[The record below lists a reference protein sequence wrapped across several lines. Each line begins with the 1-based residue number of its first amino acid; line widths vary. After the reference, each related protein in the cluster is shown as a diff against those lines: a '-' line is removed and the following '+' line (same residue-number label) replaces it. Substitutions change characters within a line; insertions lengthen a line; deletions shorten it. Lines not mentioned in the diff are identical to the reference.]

1 MNLITNAS
9 DAVGERGGRITIR
22 TAVLHADAQYLRA
35 TYVDDELPPGTYVT
49 IEVADTG
56 IGMESTT
63 AARMFD
69 PFFTTKGDGRGL
81 SMASVLGIVR
91 SHRGAVKVYSKP
103 GEGTSVKLLFPVEES
118 GVAPPPVVQPTVGA
132 TTATVLVVDDDKSV
146 RAVAVDM
153 LEVVGWNVV
162 SAADGDAAIQALTDH
177 RDEVGVVLLDYM
189 MPGMPSADVVTEL
202 KRLAPEIPII
212 LSSGYAES
220 EETATFPDKGL
231 AGFLQKPCTIAV
243 LSEVVNEALTPTD

>member
-1 MNLITNAS
+1 
-9 DAVGERGGRITIR
+9 
-22 TAVLHADAQYLRA
+22 
-35 TYVDDELPPGTYVT
+35 
-49 IEVADTG
+49 
-56 IGMESTT
+56 
-63 AARMFD
+63 
-69 PFFTTKGDGRGL
+69 
-81 SMASVLGIVR
+81 
-91 SHRGAVKVYSKP
+91 
-103 GEGTSVKLLFPVEES
+103 
-118 GVAPPPVVQPTVGA
+118 
-132 TTATVLVVDDDKSV
+132 
-146 RAVAVDM
+146 M

-220 EETATFPDKGL
+220 EATATFPDKGL
-231 AGFLQKPCTIAV
+231 AGLLQTPCTLAV